1 MNINTNA
8 RRVIKSGFVNFWR
21 NGVVSVASIFVVV
34 VTLFIVGSIVLG
46 NAFLS
51 ATLADIK
58 DKVDINVY
66 FKTTAEENEVLAL
79 KDEIESLPEVK
90 KVEYVSGDQAIAEFR
105 ERNRDNTLVLQALD
119 ELGDNPFGAALSI
132 KAKEPKNFLT
142 GVIVV
147 VASVI
152 LGGIIITWFFIS
164 HFFA

>member
-105 ERNRDNTLVLQALD
+105 ERNRDNT
-119 ELGDNPFGAALSI
+119 
-132 KAKEPKNFLT
+132 
-142 GVIVV
+142 
-147 VASVI
+147 
-152 LGGIIITWFFIS
+152 
-164 HFFA
+164 